1 MLTLRMIHGMA
12 KSIALRVNEIKH
24 HATTAEIPIKR
35 QTLRQFARLVLNTI
49 NILLRDKE
57 GGPATHEERELWKR
71 FKLVKKDIHTMLASV
86 DADIDEDEL

>member
-1 MLTLRMIHGMA
+1 MLTLRMASGMA
-12 KSIALRVNEIKH
+12 KSIAIRVNEIKH

-49 NILLRDKE
+49 TILLRDKE
-57 GGPATHEERELWKR
+57 GGPASHEERQLWKR
-71 FKLVKKDIHTMLASV
+71 LKLVKKDIHTMLASV